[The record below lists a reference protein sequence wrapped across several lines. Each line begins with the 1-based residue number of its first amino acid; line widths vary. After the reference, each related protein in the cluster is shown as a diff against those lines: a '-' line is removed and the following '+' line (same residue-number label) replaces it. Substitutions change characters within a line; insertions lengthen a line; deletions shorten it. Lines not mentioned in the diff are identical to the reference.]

1 MRTFPLKAK
10 GTVFVLLRIKSNILM
25 RNIIFILGFVLSA
38 NILGA
43 QSKAVVLHIEHRVG
57 TDTSTVGI
65 EGINNLG
72 NPFKLNRIQYYVDE
86 IILIHD
92 GGSIDTAD
100 ALTLVDGFNVTS
112 INLGMFTLDS
122 LESLRF
128 AVGVNASL
136 NHLDPTTYNPSH
148 PLAPKSPSMHWGWTS
163 GYRFIAAEGLS
174 GSTFSQI
181 FEFHGLGD
189 GNYAHLTLPTSGTP
203 VGSDTLMINI
213 AADYNELFRGIN
225 LGSGLISHG
234 ETGGAAQTLHNMN
247 NYVFTSSEGNAAMG
261 LTENT
266 SVTGVYPN
274 PSNGIFTL
282 ESSKAGTYEILDV
295 LGRKIIEGNLS
306 EGRTEV
312 NLTERGMFL
321 LRMRFLDRTATVQKI
336 HVR

>member
-1 MRTFPLKAK
+1 
-10 GTVFVLLRIKSNILM
+10 M

-43 QSKAVVLHIEHRVG
+43 QSKAVVLQIEHRVG
-57 TDTSTVGI
+57 TDTSAVGI
-65 EGINNLG
+65 EGVNNLG
-72 NPFKLNRIQYYVDE
+72 NSFKLNRIQYYVDE

-174 GSTFSQI
+174 GSAFSQI

-203 VGSDTLMINI
+203 VGSDTLIINI
-213 AADYNELFRGIN
+213 TADYNELFRGIN
-225 LGSGLISHG
+225 LGSGPISHG

-247 NYVFTSSEGNAAMG
+247 NYVFTSSEGNAAMS

-266 SVTGVYPN
+266 SVTAIYPN
-274 PSNGIFTL
+274 PSNGIFTI
-282 ESSKAGTYEILDV
+282 ESSKAGNYEILDV

-312 NLTERGMFL
+312 NLTARGMFL